1 MCGSEGLA
9 RSWSLHTQQVNVCKG
24 MGDVRVCPQTHRT
37 DPRKKMLVSHECS
50 CLSFT
55 GNYDRAEGEQAKN
68 MSGSHSL
75 VRIFSG
81 SKRMY
86 HKILLTMVS
95 NFNQVTK
102 LLLVISMTVPIS
114 YVPSIIIIIDNNHR
128 VLGVTYAH
136 TVT

>member
-1 MCGSEGLA
+1 
-9 RSWSLHTQQVNVCKG
+9 
-24 MGDVRVCPQTHRT
+24 
-37 DPRKKMLVSHECS
+37 
-50 CLSFT
+50 
-55 GNYDRAEGEQAKN
+55 

-86 HKILLTMVS
+86 HKVLLTMMPK
-95 NFNQVTK
+95 FNQVTK

-114 YVPSIIIIIDNNHR
+114 YVPSIIIVIDNNHR